1 MRQQALM
8 LSFPV
13 GAILGYRDWFAASM
27 APPAMTDLSPHPSA
41 MLKETSD
48 CSRRFGVAPGAAAL
62 ALAAPP
68 RNTGGLA
75 EIGDN
80 PDEWVNVCVADTYD
94 VEAVVA
100 K

>member
-1 MRQQALM
+1 VQNTVEEI
-8 LSFPV
+8 PT
-13 GAILGYRDWFAASM
+13 YRDYAATWDHRDQVLRQ
-27 APPAMTDLSPHPSA
+27 AAIESP
-41 MLKETSD
+41 
-48 CSRRFGVAPGAAAL
+48 GVQAVASL
-62 ALAAPP
+62 
-68 RNTGGLA
+68 RHMGGLA

>member
-1 MRQQALM
+1 LFQAIWR
-8 LSFPV
+8 
-13 GAILGYRDWFAASM
+13 G
-27 APPAMTDLSPHPSA
+27 
-41 MLKETSD
+41 
-48 CSRRFGVAPGAAAL
+48 SRRGGAGAGR
-62 ALAAPP
+62 PP

>member
-1 MRQQALM
+1 LAW
-8 LSFPV
+8 LS
-13 GAILGYRDWFAASM
+13 ARRRWRW
-27 APPAMTDLSPHPSA
+27 PP
-41 MLKETSD
+41 
-48 CSRRFGVAPGAAAL
+48 
-62 ALAAPP
+62 PP